1 MSHSSRRTLAPALV
15 LALTL
20 LALPTGGAAAAP
32 LPPLPP
38 ASPSPSP
45 LSAQPAAQDFGVVPV
60 SNGEQSASLWIQNTG
75 ADPVQVGAS
84 TLDGDSAF
92 VVGGDGCAG
101 QLLAGG
107 QGCSVG
113 VGFEPSDGVSYSAT
127 LHVPVAGFAD
137 LDVPLSGVG
146 GVQRVTLDP
155 TALDFGALAV
165 GDSAVRSFSLTSTGT
180 LPFTAFVTIPS
191 GGDVGVFHVER
202 DGCVLQQLA
211 TGTPCQVAVRFAPTA
226 AGSFASTLLMIG
238 GDGDPAMV
246 PLQGTGVAA
255 PAPSVAPAAIAP
267 PAAPAPAPV
276 AGVAFDA
283 APGLPAPYAHGR
295 VDLGLAH
302 CVGAARCTV
311 VVRARV
317 YALAAT
323 GAVASSRTA
332 TMTSARTDVVLWNL
346 RARGLRT
353 RLGLPAGLRGRPA
366 LLVAT
371 LRTQAT
377 GRRTGVRT
385 LVVALVPRAPA
396 R

>member
-1 MSHSSRRTLAPALV
+1 MSHPSRRTLAPALV

-20 LALPTGGAAAAP
+20 LALPAGGAAAAP
-32 LPPLPP
+32 PPPPLVPL
-38 ASPSPSP
+38 PSP
-45 LSAQPAAQDFGVVPV
+45 LSAQPGALDFGTVPV
-60 SNGEQSASLWIQNTG
+60 SYGEQSSSPWIQNSG
-75 ADPVQVGAS
+75 PDPIQVGAA
-84 TLDGDSAF
+84 TVDGDSAF
-92 VVGGDGCAG
+92 RVANDGCDG
-101 QLLAGG
+101 QLLATG
-107 QGCSVG
+107 QGCGVSVG
-113 VGFEPSDGVSYSAT
+113 FQPADGVSYSGT

-155 TALDFGALAV
+155 SALDFGALSV

-191 GGDVGVFHVER
+191 GGDVGAFHVES
-202 DGCVLQQLA
+202 DGCVLQQLV

-226 AGSFASTLLMIG
+226 AGAFASRLLMIG

-255 PAPSVAPAAIAP
+255 PAPPAVAPPVAVTP
-267 PAAPAPAPV
+267 PPV

-283 APGLPAPYAHGR
+283 APGLPARYAHGR

-302 CVGAARCTV
+302 CVAAARCTV

-317 YALAAT
+317 YAVAAAGT
-323 GAVASSRTA
+323 VTSSRAGAVS
-332 TMTSARTDVVLWNL
+332 SARTDVVLWNL

-353 RLGLPAGLRGRPA
+353 RLGLPAGLHGRPA

-371 LRTQAT
+371 LRTQAA
-377 GRRTGVRT
+377 GRRTGLRT
-385 LVVALVPRAPA
+385 LVVELVPRAAA